1 MNPFQKNPF
10 MNKENDTKIVGY
22 NPGFQEKNKLEKIKL
37 GMTKLKIKPIEQKP
51 IKKNDMTVSEKIE
64 AIKNINGN

>member
-10 MNKENDTKIVGY
+10 IKNENKTRIVGY
-22 NPGFQEKNKLEKIKL
+22 NPEFQEKNKLENIKL

-51 IKKNDMTVSEKIE
+51 IKKNNMTVNEKIE